1 MVLWYTLIMQSIIK
15 TFPNG
20 RRYGYIYESYR
31 VGKGKNA
38 VVKKRKVYEFG
49 DIDELAKE
57 HVDVKAYMDEVK
69 ARLESEKEIINVQLD
84 TSKPI
89 AMDAEHSFNVGC
101 LYIKK
106 LFSDLK
112 LDEYLDSFREKDSR
126 KYQYSLSDIVLNLI
140 CMQMLDPGSKKHAYE
155 KLEKLIIKSDFELH
169 DVYRS
174 LDVLSEHADEIN
186 AHTYKRIKKY
196 LDYESRIYY
205 YDCSD
210 FYYTSSAED
219 ELRKSKKSKEGIYAP
234 LVQMG
239 ILIDEKGMLIGMVI
253 FPGNANEQPSLKAL
267 EINIK
272 DKFNIDNAVICTD
285 AGLGSGE
292 NRLLNSING
301 RAFICTHS
309 LKRSKKYIKDY
320 AFQERIVDG
329 ANNDR
334 GSAWGVL
341 NGKAG
346 ETFDVASLKKA
357 YEGCGDEEE
366 RRRLENI
373 VLYKSRV
380 VNDAIS
386 ADVGGD
392 GGKEK
397 THFEQRLIV
406 TFSLKYYLFQLD
418 GFNEDLAKARM
429 VVAGEMDAKEAPD
442 KSFKRLLRK
451 SRYRK
456 SDGEVIKDKD
466 VGAEYRLDEGAIEEE
481 ARWFGYYATATS
493 LLDDDVR
500 DIIAINKERWQIE
513 YCFRTMKSVFKAR
526 AVYLST
532 PEHIKGHFEIVYL
545 TLNLFKVMQ
554 MRIYRHYGY
563 GSKTVGRLAKGDTH
577 KGEITPYRIIE
588 TLRNMSITRLECE
601 NRDDVYV
608 PSFKRTPLSDA
619 LGDIFNMSFA
629 QRAILGKRLE
639 KLIG

>member
-1 MVLWYTLIMQSIIK
+1 MQSIIK
-15 TFPNG
+15 TFQNG
-20 RRYGYIYESYR
+20 KRYGYIYESYR
-31 VGKGKNA
+31 VGKGKDST
-38 VVKKRKVYEFG
+38 VRKRKVYEFG

-57 HVDVKAYMDEVK
+57 HPDVKAYMDEVK
-69 ARLESEKEIINVQLD
+69 ARLESEREVISVRLD
-84 TSKPI
+84 TSKLI
-89 AMDAEHSFNVGC
+89 AMDKEHSFNVGC

-112 LDEYLDSFREKDSR
+112 LDVYLGHIKERDSK

-140 CMQMLDPGSKKHAYE
+140 CMQTLDPGSKKHAYE
-155 KLEKLIIKSDFELH
+155 RLERLIIKSDFELH

-205 YDCSD
+205 YDCTD
-210 FYYTSSAED
+210 FYYTSLTED
-219 ELRKSKKSKEGIYAP
+219 ELRKPKKSKEGIYAP

-253 FPGNANEQPSLKAL
+253 FPGNANEQPSLKTL

-272 DKFNIDNAVICTD
+272 DKFGIDNVVICTD
-285 AGLGSGE
+285 AGLGSNE

-320 AFQERIVDG
+320 AFQERNIDEAG
-329 ANNDR
+329 NDR
-334 GSAWGVL
+334 GSAWKAL
-341 NGKAG
+341 NGKRG
-346 ETFDVASLKKA
+346 EAFDVASLIKA
-357 YEGCGDEEE
+357 YESCDDGKEKE
-366 RRRLENI
+366 RLENI
-373 VLYKSRV
+373 VLYKSRI
-380 VNDAIS
+380 VNDGIS
-386 ADVGGD
+386 ADVDGD

-397 THFEQRLIV
+397 THFEQRLII

-418 GFNEDLAKARM
+418 NFNEDLAKARM
-429 VVAGEMDAKEAPD
+429 AITGEIDAKEAPD

-451 SRYRK
+451 SKYRK
-456 SDGEVIKDKD
+456 SDGEVVKDRD
-466 VGAEYRLDEGAIEEE
+466 IGVEYRLDEDAIEEE
-481 ARWFGYYATATS
+481 TKWFGYYATATS
-493 LLDDDVR
+493 LLDDDVK

-513 YCFRTMKSVFKAR
+513 YCFRSMKTVFKAR

-554 MRIYRHYGY
+554 MKIYRYYGY
-563 GSKTVGRLAKGDTH
+563 GDKSVGRLTKDDIH
-577 KGEITPYRIIE
+577 KGEITPYKIIE
-588 TLRNMSITRLECE
+588 TLRNMSITKLECE

-619 LGDIFNMSFA
+619 LGNIFNMSFA

>member
-1 MVLWYTLIMQSIIK
+1 MHNIIK
-15 TFPNG
+15 TFQNG
-20 RRYGYIYESYR
+20 KKYGYIYESYR
-31 VGKGKNA
+31 VGKGKDST
-38 VVKKRKVYEFG
+38 VRKRKVYEFG

-57 HVDVKAYMDEVK
+57 HPDVKAYMDEVK
-69 ARLESEKEIINVQLD
+69 ARLESEKEVINVRLD
-84 TSKPI
+84 TSKLI
-89 AMDAEHSFNVGC
+89 TIDEEHSFNVGC

-112 LDEYLDSFREKDSR
+112 LDDYLDSFKGKDSR

-140 CMQMLDPGSKKHAYE
+140 CMQTLDPGSKKHAYE
-155 KLEKLIIKSDFELH
+155 RLERLIIKNDFELH

-186 AHTYKRIKKY
+186 AHAYKRIKKY
-196 LDYESRIYY
+196 LNYESRIYY
-205 YDCSD
+205 YDCTD
-210 FYYTSSAED
+210 FYYTSLTED

-239 ILIDEKGMLIGMVI
+239 ILIDEKGMLIGMVV
-253 FPGNANEQPSLKAL
+253 FPGNANEQPSLKTL

-272 DKFNIDNAVICTD
+272 DKFGIDNVVICTD
-285 AGLGSGE
+285 AGLGSNE
-292 NRLLNSING
+292 NRLYNSING

-320 AFQERIVDG
+320 AFQERNADG
-329 ANNDR
+329 AGNDR
-334 GSAWGVL
+334 GSAWKTL
-341 NGKAG
+341 NGKRG
-346 ETFDVASLKKA
+346 EAFDVASLKRA
-357 YEGCGDEEE
+357 HESCNDEEE

-373 VLYKSRV
+373 VLYKSRT
-380 VNDAIS
+380 VNDDIS
-386 ADVGGD
+386 ADVDND

-397 THFEQRLIV
+397 THFEQRLII
-406 TFSLKYYLFQLD
+406 TFSLKYYLFQSD
-418 GFNEDLAKARM
+418 SFNEDLAKARM
-429 VVAGEMDAKEAPD
+429 VITGEMDAKEAPD

-451 SRYRK
+451 NKYRK

-466 VGAEYRLDEGAIEEE
+466 VGIEYRIDEDAVKEE
-481 ARWFGYYATATS
+481 AKWFGYYATATS
-493 LLDDDVR
+493 LLDDDVK
-500 DIIAINKERWQIE
+500 DVIAINKERWQIE
-513 YCFRTMKSVFKAR
+513 YCFRSMKTMLKAR

-554 MRIYRHYGY
+554 MKIYRHYGY
-563 GSKTVGRLAKGDTH
+563 GDKLVGRLAKDDDY
-577 KGEITPYRIIE
+577 KEEITPYRIIE
-588 TLRNMSITRLECE
+588 TLRNMSITKLECE

-608 PSFKRTPLSDA
+608 PSFKRTSLSDA
-619 LGDIFNMSFA
+619 LGNIFNMSFA

>member
-1 MVLWYTLIMQSIIK
+1 MQSIIK

-20 RRYGYIYESYR
+20 KRYGYIYESYR
-31 VGKGKNA
+31 DGKGKNA
-38 VVKKRKVYEFG
+38 TVRKRKVYEFG

-57 HVDVKAYMDEVK
+57 HPDVKAYMDEVK
-69 ARLESEKEIINVQLD
+69 ARLESEKEVINVRLD
-84 TSKPI
+84 TSKLI
-89 AMDAEHSFNVGC
+89 AMDKEHSFNVGC

-106 LFSDLK
+106 LFSILK
-112 LDEYLDSFREKDSR
+112 LDDYLDSFKGKDSR

-140 CMQMLDPGSKKHAYE
+140 CMQTLDPGSKKHAYE
-155 KLEKLIIKSDFELH
+155 RLERLIIKNDFELH
-169 DVYRS
+169 DLYRS

-186 AHTYKRIKKY
+186 AYTYKRIKKY

-210 FYYTSSAED
+210 FYYTSLTED

-253 FPGNANEQPSLKAL
+253 FPGNANEQPSLKTL

-272 DKFNIDNAVICTD
+272 DKFNIDNVVICTD
-285 AGLGSGE
+285 AGLGSNE
-292 NRLLNSING
+292 NRLYNSING

-309 LKRSKKYIKDY
+309 LKRSKRYIKDY
-320 AFQERIVDG
+320 AFRERDVDG
-329 ANNDR
+329 AGNDR
-334 GSAWGVL
+334 GSAWRTL

-346 ETFDVASLKKA
+346 EAFDVASLIKA
-357 YEGCGDEEE
+357 YENCDDGKE
-366 RRRLENI
+366 RERLENI
-373 VLYKSRV
+373 VLYKSRI
-380 VNDAIS
+380 VNDGIS
-386 ADVGGD
+386 ADVDGD
-392 GGKEK
+392 GDKEK
-397 THFEQRLIV
+397 THFEQRLII

-418 GFNEDLAKARM
+418 SFNEDLAKARM
-429 VVAGEMDAKEAPD
+429 AIAGEIDAKEAPD

-451 SRYRK
+451 SKYRK

-466 VGAEYRLDEGAIEEE
+466 IGIEYRLNEDAIEEE
-481 ARWFGYYATATS
+481 TKWFGYYATATS
-493 LLDDDVR
+493 LLDDDVK

-513 YCFRTMKSVFKAR
+513 YCFRSMKTVFKAR

-554 MRIYRHYGY
+554 MKIYRYYGY
-563 GSKTVGRLAKGDTH
+563 GSKSVGRLTKDDVR
-577 KGEITPYRIIE
+577 KGEITPYKIIE
-588 TLRNMSITRLECE
+588 TLRNMSITKLECE

-608 PSFKRTPLSDA
+608 PSFKRTSLSDA
-619 LGDIFNMSFA
+619 LGDIFDMSFA